1 MNGNGS
7 DDPLRKRLDV
17 AYEVIKHL
25 EDKIEQL
32 KSEKAV
38 LSAEKLQWDQS
49 KILQDTIIRQSLE
62 SSNSKYQE
70 QVLEIQRLRDRLKK
84 YEGD

>member
-32 KSEKAV
+32 KSEKTV
-38 LSAEKLQWDQS
+38 LLAEKLQWDQS